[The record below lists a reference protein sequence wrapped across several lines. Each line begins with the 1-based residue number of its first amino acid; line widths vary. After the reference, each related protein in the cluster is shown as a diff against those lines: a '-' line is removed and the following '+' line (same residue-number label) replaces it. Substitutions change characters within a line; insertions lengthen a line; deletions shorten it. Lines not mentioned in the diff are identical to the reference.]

1 MHYYLDTEFIED
13 GSTID
18 LISIG
23 IVAEDGREYYAINY
37 NCDFS
42 KADYWVLEN
51 VLKPMGLDLK
61 GFYYDPSSPDASSAY
76 RESYSN
82 AKTKSQITH
91 EVAMFSGCDA
101 KTHPW
106 GIEYYVPER
115 NEKPEFWANYGAS
128 DWVAFYQLWGRL
140 IDLPDGFPWYF
151 NELKQEANRIG
162 GYPTHIP
169 NEDKHNALADARW
182 NKRAYDIIMDIQNAA

>member
-51 VLKPMGLDLK
+51 VLKPIGLDQK
-61 GFYYDPSSPDASSAY
+61 GFYYNLGNPDTSPAY
-76 RESYSN
+76 RESYSH
-82 AKTKSQITH
+82 AKTKDTIAH
-91 EVAMFSGCDA
+91 EVAMFMGCAA
-101 KTHPW
+101 KTEELTTTYSIP
-106 GIEYYVPER
+106 EYS
-115 NEKPEFWANYGAS
+115 EKPEVWGYYSAY
-128 DWVAFYQLWGRL
+128 DWVAFAQLFGTMMNLPKRFPMYCRDIKQL
-140 IDLPDGFPWYF
+140 CDSLGNPDLPEQGKG
-151 NELKQEANRIG
+151 E
-162 GYPTHIP
+162 
-169 NEDKHNALADARW
+169 HNALSDARW
-182 NKRAYDIIMDIQNAA
+182 NKAAYEYLMEIQNAA